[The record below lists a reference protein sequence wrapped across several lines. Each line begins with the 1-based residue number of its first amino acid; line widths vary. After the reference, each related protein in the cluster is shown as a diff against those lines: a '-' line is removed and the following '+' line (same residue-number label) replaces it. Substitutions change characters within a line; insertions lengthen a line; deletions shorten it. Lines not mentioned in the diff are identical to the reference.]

1 MPLNQQIFA
10 GALAV
15 FFFLIVMDLARRK
28 KLKVEYSILWTVTAA
43 GILLL
48 VFWYDPLIVITRV
61 IGAVLPTTTL
71 FIFGVMF
78 LLFLNLHFSVKISG
92 LSEQVKNMGQELA
105 IHAMEKKNHE
115 DTKARKE
122 ENAK

>member
-1 MPLNQQIFA
+1 MPINQKIFA
-10 GALAV
+10 GVIAL

-28 KLKVEYSILWTVTAA
+28 KLKVEYSILWTLTAA
-43 GILLL
+43 AILVL
-48 VFWYDPLIVITRV
+48 VFWYDSLLAITRV

-92 LSEQVKNMGQELA
+92 LSEQVKNMGQELG
-105 IHAMEKKNHE
+105 IHTMDGGNHK
-115 DTKARKE
+115 DTKARTE
-122 ENAK
+122 EKSK